1 MNTSK
6 PKKKR
11 FQIIDKGNHVVI
23 KDLMTSTYH
32 SYPKDTN
39 QIKTES
45 L

>member
-11 FQIIDKGNHVVI
+11 FQIIDKGSYVII

-32 SYPKDTN
+32 SYPK
-39 QIKTES
+39 TEEPQ
-45 L
+45 

>member
-6 PKKKR
+6 LNKKR

-32 SYPKDTN
+32 SYPKDMN
-39 QIKTES
+39 KFRVVE
-45 L
+45 